1 MNVKTNGVFIVLI
14 LCLGNELEGYKE
26 NRLKFEFLKIDV
38 FFCRLMQKFQL
49 WTCLQW
55 GGICWETS

>member
-1 MNVKTNGVFIVLI
+1 MFSLMNVKTNGVFIVLI

-26 NRLKFEFLKIDV
+26 NRIKFEFLKIDV

-49 WTCLQW
+49 
-55 GGICWETS
+55 